1 MMYGVGLILV
11 AMAGGLEWLIVAS
24 KHTLSASLLGIFQK
38 PVHIFYRVS
47 CSTTLRR
54 NSTSL
59 VAGLVE
65 YAAIQSEPL
74 WEPHHTPS

>member
-1 MMYGVGLILV
+1 MMYGIGLILV
-11 AMAGGLEWLIVAS
+11 AMAGGLEWLKTYIVS
-24 KHTLSASLLGIFQK
+24 LSLRNIPEISSYF
-38 PVHIFYRVS
+38 HRVS

-74 WEPHHTPS
+74 GEPHHTPS